1 MKNQPS
7 FKSANDLVELDN
19 NELKKWYKL
28 TMNTSLVKS
37 YMSQGTQ
44 TIVIIHFYF
53 CSHYLLI
60 GGSNFS
66 HRQTA
71 KSIVL

>member
-1 MKNQPS
+1 MENQQA

-44 TIVIIHFYF
+44 AIVIIHFYF
-53 CSHYLLI
+53 CSHYLFI
-60 GGSNFS
+60 GGLNIS
-66 HRQTA
+66 HRQTT
-71 KSIVL
+71 KSIVP